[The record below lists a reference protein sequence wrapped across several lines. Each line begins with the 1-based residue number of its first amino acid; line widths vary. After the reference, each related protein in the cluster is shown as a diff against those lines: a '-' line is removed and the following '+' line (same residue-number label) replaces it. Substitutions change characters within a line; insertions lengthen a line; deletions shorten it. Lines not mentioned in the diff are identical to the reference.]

1 MTKASSVTGVDANG
15 ASPERRPPPTRQIV
29 VVIERMSDRGRRRE
43 GEEEAGGWDNA
54 WRISSVTKG
63 GTHDDVADAKC
74 ISPEQRPP
82 STRRIVVVMERGRRE
97 EGDGTMRGPTDF
109 FFMIGNLN

>member
-43 GEEEAGGWDNA
+43 GEEEAGGWDEA
-54 WRISSVTKG
+54 WRTSSITKG
-63 GTHDDVADAKC
+63 GTHDDGADANGV
-74 ISPEQRPP
+74 SPNDDFLQHVG
-82 STRRIVVVMERGRRE
+82 SLSSWRG
-97 EGDGTMRGPTDF
+97 EGGRKGMG
-109 FFMIGNLN
+109 